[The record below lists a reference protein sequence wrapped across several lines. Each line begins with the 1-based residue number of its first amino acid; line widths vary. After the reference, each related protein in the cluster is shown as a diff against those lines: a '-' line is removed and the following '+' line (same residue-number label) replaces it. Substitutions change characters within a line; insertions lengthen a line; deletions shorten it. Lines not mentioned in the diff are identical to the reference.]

1 MVEGKEFVGHASNN
15 RALLQ
20 HTRVQRAAEHGT
32 PRNQAQPGF
41 CRVRQAKHYCVFIF
55 MARAGQSGSTI
66 WGDPPAYAPLPDCPH
81 DERLTRNEVRRLCSQ
96 LGIPVED
103 FGLTEEDL

>member
-1 MVEGKEFVGHASNN
+1 
-15 RALLQ
+15 
-20 HTRVQRAAEHGT
+20 
-32 PRNQAQPGF
+32 
-41 CRVRQAKHYCVFIF
+41 

>member
-1 MVEGKEFVGHASNN
+1 MVEGKGFVGHASNN
-15 RALLQ
+15 RALCSTPECKRRQSTAL
-20 HTRVQRAAEHGT
+20 HATR
-32 PRNQAQPGF
+32 RNQVSAV
-41 CRVRQAKHYCVFIF
+41 VRQAKHYCVFIF